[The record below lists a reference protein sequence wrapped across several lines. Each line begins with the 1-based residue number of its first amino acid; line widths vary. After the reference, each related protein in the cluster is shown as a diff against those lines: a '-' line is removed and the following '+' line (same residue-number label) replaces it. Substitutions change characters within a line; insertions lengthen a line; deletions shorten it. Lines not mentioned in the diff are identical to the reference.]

1 MQDGKA
7 VLVEGMKGFDGKT
20 FSQYAKVNPYQNRI
34 DYYNENPDRNRQ
46 ASQRNVVAE
55 AQKDKTAEKQDNKRA
70 RSRGVSQ

>member
-7 VLVEGMKGFDGKT
+7 VLIEGMKGFDGKT
-20 FSQYAKVNPYQNRI
+20 FSQYAKVNASKTRI

-55 AQKDKTAEKQDNKRA
+55 ARKNKQAENQGNKRT
-70 RSRGVSQ
+70 RSRSVAQ